1 MTLSPIVGKTA
12 SVKIFHL
19 TRFQY
24 LTIPSIHFDLFF
36 LNKKDYEFS
45 VRSAWIAI
53 LGNYFPRN
61 HGYSHDIEARNNV
74 GWPDILVR
82 ALPAGPHL
90 FDMRPPPF
98 LTIQCKKVKYE
109 TRDSEWLGAK
119 HQLQRYFRGI
129 YDGYNSNSPASGGP
143 KSNNVYSHHWSIC
156 SVLSVQSRR

>member
-1 MTLSPIVGKTA
+1 MTPTPIVGKTA

-90 FDMRPPPF
+90 FEMKP
-98 LTIQCKKVKYE
+98 L
-109 TRDSEWLGAK
+109 
-119 HQLQRYFRGI
+119 
-129 YDGYNSNSPASGGP
+129 
-143 KSNNVYSHHWSIC
+143 
-156 SVLSVQSRR
+156 LSSLHSARK